1 MELALGTVCR
11 SHLAEH
17 GRVLAEVDGHPVEAG
32 ADPDDLAG
40 GAELVELLGPVV
52 RYASREDIRLP
63 KRDWKRESL
72 QRNQRFPERSATPH
86 PVPARQEASERRLL
100 RGLDLLPQRSE
111 RGTAQPP
118 QDVGVTPFAL
128 GPARPQL
135 AADEQLLP
143 LELVKDCFD
152 VDPEALPRLG
162 GRERPASLGVAQHES
177 AERLLASFEIDIG
190 QARRRHDTERIAVAA
205 GVLRGDQA
213 LLARDPHPQRPPLGF
228 EHGSLRLVE
237 LADAEIPP
245 QPQQIV
251 QLVGIPRVAAQLRL
265 HLLDRVRVEQ
275 LAQLLLPQQ
284 LPQQLAVERQRLRPP
299 LGRRRVVLV
308 HVSGD
313 VVEEQRGRIGR
324 RGRRLDVDEVEL
336 PRPQSLQQ
344 PLQRRQVE
352 DVLQAL
358 AVGLEDDRESRVLP
372 RHLEQRL
379 GLQSLLPERRPL
391 IRSPA
396 RDQQRPR
403 GVLAE
408 ACAEERRVADFV
420 DDQLLDL
427 LGIDQDEV
435 ARRRRVGV
443 GQMDRDPVVRPDRVG
458 VEPERLVNAG
468 REREP
473 PGRVHPGAERR
484 QDAEPPVADLV
495 TETLDH
501 DRPVGR
507 KRARSRSLLAQ
518 ELEQVLRGALV
529 EGMLLAQLRLR
540 LPVRQSR

>member
-1 MELALGTVCR
+1 M
-11 SHLAEH
+11 
-17 GRVLAEVDGHPVEAG
+17 
-32 ADPDDLAG
+32 
-40 GAELVELLGPVV
+40 
-52 RYASREDIRLP
+52 
-63 KRDWKRESL
+63 
-72 QRNQRFPERSATPH
+72 
-86 PVPARQEASERRLL
+86 
-100 RGLDLLPQRSE
+100 
-111 RGTAQPP
+111 
-118 QDVGVTPFAL
+118 
-128 GPARPQL
+128 
-135 AADEQLLP
+135 
-143 LELVKDCFD
+143 KDCFH
-152 VDPEALPRLG
+152 VDPEALPCLG
-162 GRERPASLGVAQHES
+162 GRERPASFGVAQHES

-190 QARRRHDTERIAVAA
+190 QARRRHDTERIAIAA
-205 GVLRGDQA
+205 GVLGGDQA
-213 LLARDPHPQRPPLGF
+213 LLAGDPHPQRAPLGF

-265 HLLDRVRVEQ
+265 HLLDCVRVKQ

-458 VEPERLVNAG
+458 VEPERLANAG
-468 REREP
+468 RERQP

-501 DRPVGR
+501 DRPVGW

-540 LPVRQSR
+540 LPVRQSRQLTRDRSYRLAELVGPPHPLAAPERHRTRHAGSRRDEHSVARDLLDPPARGAEQERLAGSRLVDHLLVELSDPAAAVHQVDAEEAAVGNRARVGDCEPSCALASADDAARAVPDDPRTELCKLIRGVTPREHVEHVL